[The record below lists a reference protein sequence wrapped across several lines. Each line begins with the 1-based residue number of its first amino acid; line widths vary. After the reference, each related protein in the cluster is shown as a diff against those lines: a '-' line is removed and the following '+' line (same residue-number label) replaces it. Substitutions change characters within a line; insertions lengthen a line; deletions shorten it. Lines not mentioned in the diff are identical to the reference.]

1 MGLVG
6 KSVGIEKLR
15 SGFFGKAHSNHSK
28 FMSLRTFSPLFIVLI
43 TFFATISWT
52 AEKDPEPEILAI
64 NILLDPD
71 RIMVDA
77 AVSVNELLR
86 SNYPDGFELGTSHAP
101 HITIVQ
107 RFVRAEN
114 LDKVF
119 AAVSK
124 VVEKEKPTQLDLTAT
139 DCYYSPYKQLG
150 VLGIIVQPTPELAAF
165 QKKIITVVDP
175 FVIDH
180 GTGASFV
187 PRQDGGSIDK
197 QTIDYVRVFVGKYS
211 GDNFKPHLTVGLGR
225 QSFAKELANQ
235 PFPSFRFRANSV
247 SIYQLG
253 NLGTSQKKLWTS
265 D

>member
-1 MGLVG
+1 MRLGTLFSLV
-6 KSVGIEKLR
+6 VVMVI
-15 SGFFGKAHSNHSK
+15 
-28 FMSLRTFSPLFIVLI
+28 
-43 TFFATISWT
+43 FFATTSWP

-71 RIMVDA
+71 KIMIDA
-77 AVSVNELLR
+77 AVAVNELLR
-86 SNYPDGFELGTSHAP
+86 SNYPDGFALDTSHAP

-124 VVEKEKPTQLDLTAT
+124 VVEKEQPTQLDLTAT
-139 DCYYSPYKQLG
+139 DCYYSPYRQLG
-150 VLGIIVQPTPELAAF
+150 VVGITVQPTPELTAF
-165 QKKIITVVDP
+165 QKKIIAAVEP
-175 FVIDH
+175 FTTRD
-180 GTGASFV
+180 GTGAAFV
-187 PRQDGGSIDK
+187 PRKDGGRIDK
-197 QTIDYVRVFVGKYS
+197 QSVDYVKVFIGEYS
-211 GDNFKPHLTVGLGR
+211 GNNFNPHVTVGLGR

-235 PFPSFRFRANSV
+235 PFSPFRFRANSV

-253 NLGTSQKKLWTS
+253 NLGTAQKKLWTS

>member
-1 MGLVG
+1 MR
-6 KSVGIEKLR
+6 LR
-15 SGFFGKAHSNHSK
+15 ALF
-28 FMSLRTFSPLFIVLI
+28 PLFIVLI
-43 TFFATISWT
+43 TCFATTSWP
-52 AEKDPEPEILAI
+52 AEKDSEPEILAI
-64 NILLDPD
+64 NILLDPN

-77 AVSVNELLR
+77 AIAVNELLR
-86 SNYPDGFELGTSHAP
+86 SNYPDGFALDTSHAP

-124 VVEKEKPTQLDLTAT
+124 VVEKEQPTQLDLTAT
-139 DCYYSPYKQLG
+139 DCYYSPYRQLG
-150 VLGIIVQPTPELAAF
+150 VVGITVQPTPELTAF
-165 QKKIITVVDP
+165 QKKIITAVDP
-175 FVIDH
+175 FAIDH

-197 QTIDYVRVFVGKYS
+197 QSIDYVKVFVGKYS
-211 GDNFKPHLTVGLGR
+211 GNNFKPHLTVGLGG

-235 PFPSFRFRANSV
+235 PFSSFRFRANSV

-253 NLGTSQKKLWTS
+253 NFGTAQKKLWTS